1 MEQYT
6 DPKEVQRLAYKYL
19 GKDIR
24 IRPSTRPTKKYMV
37 LSPED
42 KWIHFGQ
49 MGYEDFTL
57 HKDPARRARFQSR
70 NRRWATADKWTPAFL
85 SYYLLW

>member
-6 DPKEVQRLAYKYL
+6 NPKEVQRLAYKYL
-19 GKDIR
+19 GKDAV
-24 IRPSTRPTKKYMV
+24 IRPSTRATKKYMV
-37 LSPED
+37 LSPDD

-57 HKDPARRARFQSR
+57 HRDPTRRARFKSR

>member
-1 MEQYT
+1 
-6 DPKEVQRLAYKYL
+6 
-19 GKDIR
+19 
-24 IRPSTRPTKKYMV
+24 MV

-49 MGYEDFTL
+49 MGYEDFTR
-57 HKDPARRARFQSR
+57 HGDPVRRARFKTR